1 LVDPPHDRSP
11 TIDGRMAGSSR
22 GSSGRRMPRA
32 AAAGDRIR
40 IDIRAQEA
48 TVIVHR
54 LAGAAVVLVALA
66 APGASLAGT
75 YYPTAPA
82 ATTATTVHVTAKN
95 FAFVLSRRTV
105 PHGRVKFVLRNVA
118 PAPHNFA
125 IAGHTSKTIDKGAT
139 TTLTVTL
146 KRGRYP
152 YKCTVDSHAEL
163 GMKGVLRV
171 T

>member
-1 LVDPPHDRSP
+1 MEV
-11 TIDGRMAGSSR
+11 
-22 GSSGRRMPRA
+22 
-32 AAAGDRIR
+32 
-40 IDIRAQEA
+40 
-48 TVIVHR
+48 TVNVHR
-54 LAGAAVVLVALA
+54 LATAAVVLAALA

-75 YYPTAPA
+75 YYAAASAAPA
-82 ATTATTVHVTAKN
+82 STIVQVTAKD
-95 FAFVLSRRTV
+95 FAFVLSRRMV

-125 IAGHTSKTIDKGAT
+125 IAGHTSRTIDKGAT